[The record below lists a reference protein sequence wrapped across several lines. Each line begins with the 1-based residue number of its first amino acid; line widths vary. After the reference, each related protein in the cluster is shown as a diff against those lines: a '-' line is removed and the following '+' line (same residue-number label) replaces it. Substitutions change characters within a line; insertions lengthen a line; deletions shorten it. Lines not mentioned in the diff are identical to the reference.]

1 MTMEKTLILS
11 SGKCSWGKCYACGW
25 GKLEAPVDTDRLKA
39 RVESTSLLGVTKL
52 KVFAS
57 GSFLDDKQF
66 PRAFRQW
73 FAGYIGQSRVKE
85 LVIESR
91 PEYITQESLSDFKGI
106 RLTVAIGLECADDK
120 VLRAY
125 HKGFTVAQWLKAVKL
140 LRKNKIGVRTYVMV
154 NIPFGNA
161 KALNKTVALA
171 IRESNSVV
179 LINTF
184 PHAKASLFDFW
195 IVGRWK
201 PLDKGQFEAM
211 VSRWA
216 KNKKIEVDY
225 QNYAFVPKIPKERQE
240 FIRGVG
246 LSCLDHSHYNV
257 WQDYFVRFYEKPID
271 KDIAL
276 FLPCSFRK
284 PYAGSRT
291 HVEIYEAIKEAKV
304 FPRLHRIVLSSPGV
318 IPFEF
323 SDYYPFNSYDWPE
336 WLETDKVKRDYIRF
350 VKARVKEYLK
360 THKYKRYLCYFK
372 YSAETYIAL
381 KEACRELK
389 IPLKNL
395 LDEKV
400 YNQIK
405 DEKNPLIQESA
416 LINIK
421 KNLNRMS

>member
-1 MTMEKTLILS
+1 MEKTLILA

-25 GKLEAPVDTDRLKA
+25 GKLEAPVDTERLKA
-39 RVESTSLLGVTKL
+39 RIEATSLLGVMKL

-73 FAGYIGQSRVKE
+73 FAGYIRQSRVKE

-91 PEYITQESLSDFKGI
+91 PEYITPKSLSDFKGI
-106 RLTVAIGLECADDK
+106 NLTIAIGLECADDK
-120 VLRAY
+120 VLHAY
-125 HKGFTVAQWLKAVKL
+125 RKGFTVAQWLKAVKL
-140 LRKNKIGVRTYVMV
+140 LRENHVSVRTYVMV

-161 KALNKTVALA
+161 SALEKTVKLA
-171 IRESNSVV
+171 MRESDSVV

-184 PHAKASLFDFW
+184 PHSRADLFDLW
-195 IVGRWK
+195 VAGQWQ
-201 PLDKGQFEAM
+201 PLDKKGFQKA
-211 VSRWA
+211 VRQWS
-216 KNKKIEVDY
+216 KNRKVELDY

-257 WQDYFVRFYEKPID
+257 WQDYFVRFYDRPPE

-291 HVEIYEAIKEAKV
+291 HREIYEAIKDAPI

-318 IPFEF
+318 IPYEF
-323 SDYYPFNSYDWPE
+323 SDYYPFTSYDWPE
-336 WLETDKVKRDYIRF
+336 WEETAKVKRDYIRS
-350 VKARVKEYLK
+350 VKARVKAYLK

-381 KEACRELK
+381 CEACRELK

-395 LDEKV
+395 LDDKV
-400 YNQIK
+400 YEKIK
-405 DEKNPLIQESA
+405 DEKNPIIQEKA
-416 LINIK
+416 LDYLR
-421 KNLNRMS
+421 KNLNNIK